1 MASDD
6 RQGFGGPGMT
16 SQSARDIG
24 SLPPV
29 CLTRSEP
36 PPPPSESSQSRV
48 VHKAAK
54 LGNNDIERVRMVAH
68 TFYELVPTTACVTT
82 GTNHLEALHLLN
94 DLVALTSV
102 SLQYSLA

>member
-1 MASDD
+1 
-6 RQGFGGPGMT
+6 MT